1 MVVSIIEKVYSFLW
15 GDWIKI
21 PLPGGGS
28 LGISLLIIL
37 LIPTGI
43 YFTIRT
49 KFLQIRLF
57 PDMVRALV
65 AKKEHKDS
73 LSTFQTLIVSTATR
87 VGMGNLVGVVAA
99 VSAGGAGAVFWM
111 WITALIGSA
120 TAFIEA
126 TLAQLHKEKDP
137 LYGGY
142 RGGPA
147 YYIHHFF
154 EEKSGKKKKHVLV
167 AVLFAISGLIC
178 WCGISQ
184 VISNSVASSF
194 ENAFHIP
201 PLYTTIVLVA
211 VAAVIVLR
219 KNATVKVLDMI
230 VPIMAVCYFF
240 ITLFIIIVNFRSIPG
255 VFGRIFE
262 EAFGIRQVVSGGF
275 GAVLMNGVK
284 RGLFSNEAGSG
295 SAPCAA
301 AAAECDNP
309 VRAGLTQALG
319 VFIDTIII
327 CSCTA
332 MIMLI
337 APEKIIEGKAGMD
350 LLQSTMQYHLGRFG
364 VIFIALTLFLFS
376 FSTFLGILFYA
387 RSNVAY
393 LFGDKWIWQT
403 LYKIVALIMLFI
415 GGIATYT
422 FVWDLGDVG
431 IGLMTIF
438 NIGMLYLM
446 GGQALKALSEYGK
459 EKKTERDS
467 NQNPAAEIIIPIA
480 HPALTSINPRRDL
493 NDSRPISINFSFCSF
508 LPSITWNHRF

>member
-1 MVVSIIEKVYSFLW
+1 MIVSIIEKIYSFLW
-15 GDWIKI
+15 GDLIRI
-21 PLPGGGS
+21 PLPSGGS
-28 LGISLLIIL
+28 LGISMLIIL
-37 LIPTGI
+37 LIPTGV

-49 KFLQIRLF
+49 RFLPVRLF
-57 PDMVRALV
+57 PDMVRSLTG
-65 AKKEHKDS
+65 KKKNENS

-99 VSAGGAGAVFWM
+99 ISAGGAGAVFWM
-111 WITALIGSA
+111 WVTAIIGSS
-120 TAFIEA
+120 TAFVEA
-126 TLAQLHKEKDP
+126 TLAQLHKEEDP

-154 EEKSGKKKKHVLV
+154 EEKSGKKKKHVII

-184 VISNSVASSF
+184 VISNSVTSSF
-194 ENAFHIP
+194 ENAFGIP
-201 PLYTTIVLVA
+201 PIYTTVILV
-211 VAAVIVLR
+211 VIAAVIVLR
-219 KNATVKVLDMI
+219 RNATVKVLDVI
-230 VPIMAVCYFF
+230 VPIMAVCYFA
-240 ITLFIIIVNFRSIPG
+240 ITIFIIIKNIAVMPS
-255 VFGRIFE
+255 VFERIFE
-262 EAFGIRQVVSGGF
+262 EAFGIRQAAAGGF
-275 GAVLMNGVK
+275 GAVLMNGIK

-301 AAAECDNP
+301 AAAECDTP

-319 VFIDTIII
+319 VFIDTIVI

-332 MIMLI
+332 MIMLT
-337 APEKIIEGKAGMD
+337 APQNVINGKEGMD
-350 LLQSTMQYHLGRFG
+350 LLQSAMGYHLGGFG
-364 VIFIALTLFLFS
+364 VVFIAITLFLFS

-403 LYKIVALIMLFI
+403 LYKVLALVMLFI
-415 GGIATYT
+415 GGIAAYT

-438 NIGMLYLM
+438 NTGILYLL
-446 GGQALKALSEYGK
+446 GGQAVKVLRDFEDGK
-459 EKKTERDS
+459 NIK
-467 NQNPAAEIIIPIA
+467 
-480 HPALTSINPRRDL
+480 
-493 NDSRPISINFSFCSF
+493 
-508 LPSITWNHRF
+508 